1 MHFEAFTFVLTAGC
15 WPLQSVSSSFKP
27 PAPIE
32 DYVVSFLDFYGEV
45 HSGRKLEWLYHL
57 GHGEMVTYCF
67 DKTYR
72 IYSSTFQ
79 MGILHQFNDSTEI
92 SVSELACGINVSNTE
107 IVRHLFPLVRSVL
120 FLL

>member
-45 HSGRKLEWLYHL
+45 IVVELVFFVRFLMPGWRFIRFDVCSRALRVLLVGVL
-57 GHGEMVTYCF
+57 GA
-67 DKTYR
+67 
-72 IYSSTFQ
+72 
-79 MGILHQFNDSTEI
+79 L
-92 SVSELACGINVSNTE
+92 
-107 IVRHLFPLVRSVL
+107 
-120 FLL
+120 